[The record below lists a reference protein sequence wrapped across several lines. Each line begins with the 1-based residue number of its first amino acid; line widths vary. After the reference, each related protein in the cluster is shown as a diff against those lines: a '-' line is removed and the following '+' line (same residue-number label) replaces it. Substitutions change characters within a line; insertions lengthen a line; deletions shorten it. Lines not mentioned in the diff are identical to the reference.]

1 MTLDEFRAKYRLQK
15 RLTQRGVA
23 SYEALDSSGRVVM
36 VHSLDSAPR
45 DEVDEVRS
53 LVHQLDAGDR
63 KKILEILDVDGAPVL
78 VTEYLQAFRTLA
90 QWLEIRTGSAARA
103 PGEQPNRPP
112 RGEFTQLFGPAEVPK
127 TPVLERPATASSPSA
142 VSASGKPA
150 APETPRAGE
159 FTGLFGAV
167 PDPQGGTLE
176 SPAPGDFTQLFGP
189 GAGAPAAVPSEP
201 PASPPPTPPPVQHEQ
216 PKVVVRWRDSPPAE
230 SPPQAGK
237 PLIRWKQPEP
247 APPEDIGRSERRA
260 PPPSPPPPK
269 APGEFTRLFGP
280 QGGVTAPD
288 SGAAN
293 VPPSLAEPPAPDL
306 PLHRPPPH
314 PPRAA
319 GGGGAGTKAPGGFTQ
334 LLRAATDSPGDPLD
348 PAEAG
353 GPPPLGGPPAVS
365 GSPAKAAPGEFTSLM
380 AGLPS
385 APAAPGAAPRAPAQP
400 AGFGPSE
407 FTRIVA
413 GMPMPSAAPAP
424 GGARPKAAS
433 PPAGPAAEDEGERPS
448 LVWLFVALGVV
459 FLLAAALVVFFA
471 LKK

>member
-216 PKVVVRWRDSPPAE
+216 PKVVVRWRDSPPAG

-260 PPPSPPPPK
+260 PPPPPPP
-269 APGEFTRLFGP
+269 
-280 QGGVTAPD
+280 
-288 SGAAN
+288 
-293 VPPSLAEPPAPDL
+293 PPPPREAPPAPAT
-306 PLHRPPPH
+306 RG
-314 PPRAA
+314 